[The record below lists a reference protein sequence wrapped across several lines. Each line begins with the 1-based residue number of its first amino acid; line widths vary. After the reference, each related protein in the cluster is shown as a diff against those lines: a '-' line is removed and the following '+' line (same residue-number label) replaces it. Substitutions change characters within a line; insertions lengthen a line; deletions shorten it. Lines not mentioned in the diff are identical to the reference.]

1 MTRVSFPD
9 GFRWGAATASYQIEG
24 GTHEGGK
31 GESIWDRFTHTAGR
45 IRGGETGER
54 ARDSYHRYP
63 EDVALLR
70 AMNMTSYRFSIA
82 WPRIQPNG
90 RGAPNAAGLDY
101 YRRLVDALLAAG
113 IRPFPTLYHWDL
125 PQALED
131 RGGWPERDT
140 AARFAEYAHLVVR
153 ALGDRVSSWMLF
165 NEPGVFT
172 TFGYGMGIHAPGRR
186 DPGALL
192 RATHV
197 VNLAQGEAF
206 RAVKEERPGLRVGT
220 ALSMSPTVPESDSAS
235 DAAAAERM
243 HGWLNDWFLRPAL
256 RGEYPA
262 CFENGLPAALDVREG
277 DMARVQVPLDFL
289 GVNLYSRMQVRAARD
304 RFGLGAHALGMG
316 GAEGPHTDFGWEVW
330 RTGRYAITMDDDLQ
344 QPPEEVAK
352 LVHAIE
358 EDEAIDVVIG
368 RYERKAHPALRN
380 LGAAALH
387 RIERA
392 IFGVPPGL
400 FLGGFRVLRRG
411 VVDEIRLARHAQP
424 RIGPLILSITS
435 RIKNVPV
442 RHEPRRHGRTGYT
455 LRKLVRD
462 TLSSI
467 MNYSSLP
474 LQAVSV
480 VGFGAALLS
489 VMLAGVYL
497 WLYFSSGIGVS
508 GFTTVVLLIL
518 FTSGAVLFSFGLVG
532 EYLRR
537 IVAQQLMSSQY
548 HVRAELPRDA
558 RKPGGQ

>member
-1 MTRVSFPD
+1 MDHLAANAPD
-9 GFRWGAATASYQIEG
+9 YSVVVPVYNAEATLEELVGRLGAAFRDLRRS
-24 GTHEGGK
+24 HEIVLVDDGSRDG
-31 GESIWDRFTHTAGR
+31 SWALIGR
-45 IRGGETGER
+45 LQAQG
-54 ARDSYHRYP
+54 AP
-63 EDVALLR
+63 LR
-70 AMNMTSYRFSIA
+70 AFQFSRNHGQHYA
-82 WPRIQPNG
+82 LKC
-90 RGAPNAAGLDY
+90 GLD
-101 YRRLVDALLAAG
+101 
-113 IRPFPTLYHWDL
+113 H
-125 PQALED
+125 
-131 RGGWPERDT
+131 
-140 AARFAEYAHLVVR
+140 
-153 ALGDRVSSWMLF
+153 
-165 NEPGVFT
+165 
-172 TFGYGMGIHAPGRR
+172 
-186 DPGALL
+186 
-192 RATHV
+192 
-197 VNLAQGEAF
+197 
-206 RAVKEERPGLRVGT
+206 
-220 ALSMSPTVPESDSAS
+220 
-235 DAAAAERM
+235 
-243 HGWLNDWFLRPAL
+243 
-256 RGEYPA
+256 
-262 CFENGLPAALDVREG
+262 C
-277 DMARVQVPLDFL
+277 
-289 GVNLYSRMQVRAARD
+289 
-304 RFGLGAHALGMG
+304 
-316 GAEGPHTDFGWEVW
+316 
-330 RTGRYAITMDDDLQ
+330 TGRYAITMDDDLQ

-558 RKPGGQ
+558 RKPGGK